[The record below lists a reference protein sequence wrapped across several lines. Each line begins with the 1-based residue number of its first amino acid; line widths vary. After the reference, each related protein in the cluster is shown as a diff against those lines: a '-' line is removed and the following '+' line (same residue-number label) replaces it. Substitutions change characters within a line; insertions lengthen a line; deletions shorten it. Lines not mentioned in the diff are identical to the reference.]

1 MSEQKG
7 KIIIAVIVAIIAVL
21 ILTTVSY
28 YFFPPQG
35 TTSTSPNTPPMI
47 PVPTPSNTTDT
58 FTGTAHLTIRSSV
71 ANFATVAFFDT
82 NERGLTIGVD

>member
-7 KIIIAVIVAIIAVL
+7 KIIIAVTVAIIAVL

-35 TTSTSPNTPPMI
+35 TTSTSPITPPMM
-47 PVPTPSNTTDT
+47 PGPTPYNSTDT
-58 FTGTAHLTIRSSV
+58 FTGITHFTLMSCIT
-71 ANFATVAFFDT
+71 NFAMAAVFDT
-82 NERGLTIGVD
+82 NEPGPTAGVD